1 VIIRLVIALAIGLSV
16 FWLGR
21 TALRAATAGSPRPR
35 DEGPPE
41 DVEDLDVFFV
51 CAECGTEFQVTR
63 LGDTQVPRHCGE
75 KMQVVRRPRQAPP
88 ASLN

>member
-1 VIIRLVIALAIGLSV
+1 VIVRAIIALAIGLSV

-63 LGDTQVPRHCGE
+63 LGEAQVPRHCGE